1 MKKTIYCLALG
12 IMTLTYLSS
21 CKKKSTSTNNNNNT
35 TTETIEVEVPIT
47 KTKTLTDSLPN
58 IPAPIPYPGLGLMK
72 DTFATKVDEMLATF
86 APGVT
91 KDKIIS
97 ITPTYFK
104 ADIDDST
111 GQSFDF
117 IDDSV
122 NVYLSK
128 YLDPTEVKVASAHG
142 IQKGSKSITFNCEST
157 DVKDLFYNDFLQF
170 TLKFGSPA
178 NSSMK
183 KNSVF
188 ITSIKFKIK
197 AYKP

>member
-1 MKKTIYCLALG
+1 MKKTILLFALG
-12 IMTLTYLSS
+12 ILCVAYISS
-21 CKKKSTSTNNNNNT
+21 CKKKGTSTNNTTNT
-35 TTETIEVEVPIT
+35 AETIEVEVPIT
-47 KTKTLTDSLPN
+47 KTKTLTDSLPT

-97 ITPTYFK
+97 IVPTYFK

-111 GQSFDF
+111 GQTFDF

-128 YLDPTEVKVASAHG
+128 YLDPNEILVATAHG
-142 IQKGSKSITFNCEST
+142 IAKGSKSITFNCVNT
-157 DVKDLFYNDFLQF
+157 DVKDLFYNDYLQF

-188 ITSIKFKIK
+188 ITSLKFKIK